1 MAKKLRQYEIYQ
13 QEMDSLLKDLF
24 LNDDEKVQS
33 RLDEKAE
40 EVSLKIIKNSG
51 KIYHMIKEL
60 GRRLLS
66 SSNPI
71 VNSGY
76 NDLSNLL

>member
-1 MAKKLRQYEIYQ
+1 
-13 QEMDSLLKDLF
+13 MDSLLKDLF

>member
-1 MAKKLRQYEIYQ
+1 
-13 QEMDSLLKDLF
+13 MDSLLKDLF
-24 LNDDEKVQS
+24 LNDDEKVQN